1 MVVVESW
8 IGAEVETASEGG
20 VCHSW
25 RSTATTRIVSAP
37 SPNAS
42 ETSIVRTK
50 WATLALRHH
59 VTLRGYRAEGRAVLT
74 TYIFSLP
81 KQRGS
86 GCI

>member
-25 RSTATTRIVSAP
+25 RSTATTRIPRVSAP

-50 WATLALRHH
+50 SATLALRHH
-59 VTLRGYRAEGRAVLT
+59 VTLRGYRAEGRAV
-74 TYIFSLP
+74 FGMP
-81 KQRGS
+81 
-86 GCI
+86 